1 MEQVEYENGNFQT
14 PIVLEGIEFESEYF
28 KEEFFGPV
36 FCLYKV
42 SSVQEALEYANFS
55 NFGHGATVFS
65 ESPNYCKQ
73 MTLRLRVG
81 LVHLNHAPY
90 ITSEF
95 PSDGIK
101 DSGFGSSS
109 YNDGV
114 TNLANRKG
122 IVNKTW

>member
-1 MEQVEYENGNFQT
+1 
-14 PIVLEGIEFESEYF
+14 
-28 KEEFFGPV
+28 V

-42 SSVQEALEYANFS
+42 TSVQEALEYANFS
-55 NFGHGATVFS
+55 KFGHGATVFS

-95 PSDGIK
+95 PSGGIK

-109 YNDGV
+109 YHDGL
-114 TNLANRKG
+114 TNLANRKS